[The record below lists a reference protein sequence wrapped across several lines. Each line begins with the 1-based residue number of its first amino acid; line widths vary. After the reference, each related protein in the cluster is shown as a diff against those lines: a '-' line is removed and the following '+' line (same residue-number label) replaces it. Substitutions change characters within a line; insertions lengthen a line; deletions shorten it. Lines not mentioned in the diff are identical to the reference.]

1 MTANHYQ
8 KPEET
13 GLWKTIRN
21 DIRDESFIDT
31 FRRDLKE
38 LKEYYLDENR
48 RDELRKKGRIK
59 RFFLTGWWI
68 LKIFFLRLTSFRR
81 ILLLVGLILLLQNT
95 GASNDNTVLGGLIIL
110 FILMLE
116 LKDKLLAHSE
126 LAEGHAVQEA
136 LMPDRSPAIP
146 GWQLWLFTRPAN
158 EVGGDLVDFLK
169 INEQRFG
176 VALGD
181 VVGKGLG
188 AALFMAKLQA
198 TLRAIIPDFISLGEL
213 GEKINRIFHRDTL
226 KNSFASLVYLEIQ
239 AGSGAVRFVN
249 AGHMPPVI
257 LRAGRVEEMP
267 AGGSALGLVSDAT
280 YKEQTVELSEGEV
293 LVVYSDG
300 VTEARNEVGD
310 FFGEERLFKTFSQFA
325 AKSAPEIGE
334 RLLAEV
340 TRFIDKAKPHDD
352 LSLVVMKRVNSAPSH
367 RLSNVSV

>member
-1 MTANHYQ
+1 MTVNQ
-8 KPEET
+8 RKGPEET
-13 GLWKTIRN
+13 GFWKTIRN
-21 DIRDESFIDT
+21 DIRNESFIDT

-38 LKEYYLDENR
+38 LKEYYLDDAR
-48 RDELRKKGRIK
+48 RDELQKKGRIK

-81 ILLLVGLILLLQNT
+81 ILLLVGLILLLKNR
-95 GASNDNTVLGGLIIL
+95 GNAGNDAALGGLIIL

-136 LMPDRSPAIP
+136 LMPDRSPALP

-181 VVGKGLG
+181 VAGKGLG

-198 TLRAIIPDFISLGEL
+198 TLRAIIPDFTSLGEL

-226 KNSFASLVYLEIQ
+226 KNSFASMVYLEIQ
-239 AGSGAVRFVN
+239 AGSGALRFVN

-257 LRAGRVEEMP
+257 LRAGRVEETP
-267 AGGSALGLVSDAT
+267 GGGPALGLVSEAE
-280 YKEQTVELSEGEV
+280 YSEQTVELSEGEA

-300 VTEARNEVGD
+300 VTEARNEAGD
-310 FFGEERLFKTFSQFA
+310 FFGEERLFSLFSRLA
-325 AKSAPEIGE
+325 GLSAPAIGE
-334 RLLAEV
+334 RLLKEV
-340 TRFIDKAKPHDD
+340 TQFIGRAKPHDD
-352 LSLVVMKRVNSAPSH
+352 LSLIVLKRIK
-367 RLSNVSV
+367 